1 MTAVEPLIG
10 IPGPAGDTYL
20 GNLHAFSSD
29 PLGFLT
35 SCAREYGDVVRLGDH
50 NVLLTGPEL
59 VERMLVDRG
68 GDFNKK
74 GVEDSG
80 RAARGRG
87 FPTAMM
93 NSDGAEWKLKRRR
106 MQPAFGRTLAVK
118 AAELVDAQGERMLAS
133 WKLGEQRDLHGDV
146 SVLVLRLV
154 TQLMFGDE
162 FTDRDAALVSRL
174 VRPIMEL
181 STSPLLLPDWVPT
194 PRHIRLKRGLRD
206 MDRLLRRL
214 TSDPAAVD
222 AERAPVLHALVTGTP
237 APSPQELRDEL
248 ATLVLSAFETSN
260 DAVVWTSV
268 LLARHPDIAERVRD
282 EARAAFSAAPPGL
295 SRMER
300 LPYTGAVVR
309 ESLRLYSPAWMTSRD
324 STADLRFGGFTV
336 PAGTTVTVSQWVNHR
351 DPRYWDRA
359 EEFDPGRWL
368 DDSARKM
375 PRGSYFPF
383 GLGARACIGASLAT
397 TEIVHIVADVWRRHR
412 LELVDPRG
420 ITPRPALALQPMGV
434 KVVPRAW

>member
-1 MTAVEPLIG
+1 MTAVEPLTD

-35 SCAREYGDVVRLGDH
+35 RCAGEYGDVVRLGEH

-74 GVEDSG
+74 GAEDSG

-93 NSDGAEWKLKRRR
+93 NSDGADWKSKRRR

-118 AAELVDAQGERMLAS
+118 AAELVDAQGERMLS
-133 WKLGEQRDLHGDV
+133 GWRLGEQRDLHGDV

-194 PRHIRLKRGLRD
+194 PRHIRLRRGLRD

-214 TSDPAAVD
+214 TSNPQAVD
-222 AERAPVLHALVTGTP
+222 PERAPVLHALVTGSPT
-237 APSPQELRDEL
+237 PSPQELRDEL

-268 LLARHPDIAERVRD
+268 LLARHPEIAGRVRD
-282 EARAAFSAAPPGL
+282 EALAAFSSTPAGL

-324 STADLRFGGFTV
+324 STADLEFGGYGV

-351 DPRYWDRA
+351 DPRHWERA

-368 DDSARKM
+368 DEGARKV

-397 TEIVHIVADVWRRHR
+397 TEIVHIVADIWRRHR
-412 LELVDPRG
+412 LELIDPQG

>member
-1 MTAVEPLIG
+1 MTAVDTVTG
-10 IPGPAGDTYL
+10 IPGPADDSYL

-29 PLGFLT
+29 PLAFLT
-35 SCAREYGDVVRLGDH
+35 RCARDYGDVVRLGDH

-59 VERMLVDRG
+59 VERMLVDRNG
-68 GDFNKK
+68 VFSKK
-74 GVEDSG
+74 GIEDSG

-87 FPTAMM
+87 FPRAMM
-93 NSDGAEWKLKRRR
+93 NSDGADWKAKRQR

-118 AAELVDAQGERMLAS
+118 AAELVDAQGERMLAG
-133 WKLGEQRDLHGDV
+133 WRPGERRDLHGDV
-146 SVLVLRLV
+146 SVLILRLV

-181 STSPLLLPDWVPT
+181 STSPLLLPDWIPT
-194 PRHIRLKRGLRD
+194 PRHLRLRRGLRD

-214 TSDPAAVD
+214 TGNPAAVD

-237 APSPQELRDEL
+237 APSPAELRDEL

-268 LLARHPDIAERVRD
+268 LLARHPEAALRVRD
-282 EARAAFSAAPPGL
+282 EAVAAFASTPPGL
-295 SRMER
+295 ARMEQ
-300 LPYTGAVVR
+300 LPYTSAVVR

-324 STADLRFGGFTV
+324 STADLEFGGFTV

-351 DPRYWDRA
+351 DPRHWERA
-359 EEFDPGRWL
+359 GEFDPERWL
-368 DDSARKM
+368 EGGARKM

-397 TEIVHIVADVWRRHR
+397 TEIVHIVADIWRRHR
-412 LELVDPRG
+412 LELVDPEG

-434 KVVPRAW
+434 RVVPRAW